1 MKKNI
6 FILFLFLPFLIEAQS
21 ILVSEDVPLRN
32 DVSYELLGELKG
44 QTLLFR
50 DRSHEFEVQ
59 AFDDRMRLSW
69 SKEIELDKRSPQVL
83 GVFSTQEDFTV
94 VYRFRQKGNTIV
106 KAHRYNPAA
115 NLIDSITVHDYGYL
129 FYTPNFEIIRSE
141 DKSKLLIYY
150 IERQNIVRAVAFDA
164 RKMKTLWEKSFSPE
178 DLNYYDDYRQMLV
191 DNDGNL
197 RLVLEK
203 DNFRSKRKTHYYEI
217 HEYYGESDE
226 LTAFNLPLEGYLTY
240 DVFFKFDN
248 LNQRLIAAGLYSE
261 KNPAKANGY
270 FYLSIDPKRPKTHLL
285 SFTPFDDEFVANL
298 TGKEVDDNKGIV
310 EVRIQDVVLRIDGG
324 VLMIAERTRQL
335 ERRSAGASRVYY
347 DGTSRF
353 IVDYYYDELFVISI
367 HPTGESH
374 WKTILHKKQYSQDDD
389 GVYSSY
395 FLFKTPSNLR
405 FLFNDEIRYENT
417 VSEYVMNGLGEY
429 DRNSILSTENLHLR
443 LRFRDAIQVD
453 AGGLIVPSERRNRL
467 KLVKLEY

>member
-1 MKKNI
+1 MKKKYLLL
-6 FILFLFLPFLIEAQS
+6 ILLLPALIHAQS
-21 ILVSEDVPLRN
+21 ILVSEDIPLRN

-50 DRSHEFEVQ
+50 DRTTEFEVQ
-59 AFDDRMRLSW
+59 AFDDRMRESW
-69 SKEIELDKRSPQVL
+69 SKEIELDKRTPSVL
-83 GVFSTQEDFTV
+83 GVYPTQEDFTI
-94 VYRFRQKGNTIV
+94 VYRFRQKGNTII
-106 KAHRYNPAA
+106 KAHRYDPAA
-115 NLIDSITVHDYGYL
+115 NLIDSVTIHNYGYL

-141 DKSKLLIYY
+141 DKSKLLIFY
-150 IERQNIVRAVAFDA
+150 IERQTIVRAVAFDVFGMQ
-164 RKMKTLWEKSFSPE
+164 KLWETSFSPE
-178 DLNYYDDYRQMLV
+178 ELNYYDEFRQILV

-197 RLVLEK
+197 RLILEK
-203 DNFRSKRKTHYYEI
+203 DNFKSKRKTHYYEI
-217 HEYYGESDE
+217 HEYYGEGNE
-226 LTAFNLPLEGYLTY
+226 LNAYNIPLDGYLTY
-240 DVFFKFDN
+240 DVFFSFDN

-261 KNPAKANGY
+261 KNPAKATGY
-270 FYLSIDPKRPKTHLL
+270 FYLNIDPQKPKAHLL
-285 SFTPFDDEFVANL
+285 SFIPFEDEFVENL
-298 TGKEVDDNKGIV
+298 TGKETDDNKGIV
-310 EVRIQDVVLRIDGG
+310 EVSVQEIVLRRDGG
-324 VLMIAERTRQL
+324 VLMIAERNRQM
-335 ERRSAGASRVYY
+335 ERRSAGTSRVYY

-367 HPTGESH
+367 HPTGETH

-417 VSEYVMNGLGEY
+417 VSEYVMNGRGEY

>member
-1 MKKNI
+1 MKNNCLLLI
-6 FILFLFLPFLIEAQS
+6 FILPVFLNAQS

-32 DVSYELLGELKG
+32 DVAYELLGEIKG

-50 DRSHEFEVQ
+50 DRTTEFEVQ
-59 AFDDRMRLSW
+59 GFDDRMRLSW
-69 SKEIELDKRSPQVL
+69 TKKIELDKRLPKVL

-94 VYRFRQKGNTIV
+94 VYRFRSKGNTIV
-106 KAHRYNPAA
+106 KAHRYDAAA
-115 NLIDSITVHDYGYL
+115 NLVDSITVHNYGYL
-129 FYTPNFEIIRSE
+129 FYTPNFEVIRSE
-141 DKSKLLIYY
+141 DKSKLLVFY
-150 IERQNIVRAVAFDA
+150 IERQNIVRAIAFDNES
-164 RKMKTLWEKSFSPE
+164 MSTLWEKSFSPDE
-178 DLNYYDDYRQMLV
+178 LNYFEEFRQILV

-197 RLVLEK
+197 RLILEK
-203 DNFRSKRKTHYYEI
+203 DNYKSKRKTHYYEI
-217 HEYYGESDE
+217 HEYYGDE
-226 LTAFNLPLEGYLTY
+226 DKLTTYNIPLDGFLTY
-240 DVFFKFDN
+240 DVFFSYDN

-261 KNPAKANGY
+261 RNPAKATGY
-270 FYLSIDPKRPKTHLL
+270 FYLNIDPGNPKSHLL
-285 SFTPFDDEFVANL
+285 NFVPFEDDFVSTL
-298 TGKEVDDNKGIV
+298 TGKEVDENKGII
-310 EVRIQDVVLRIDGG
+310 EVSVQEIVLRRDGG
-324 VLMIAERTRQL
+324 VLMIAERNRQM

-347 DGTSRF
+347 DGSSRF

-367 HPTGESH
+367 HPSGETH
-374 WKTILHKKQYSQDDD
+374 WKTILHKKQYSQDDE

-417 VSEYVMNGLGEY
+417 VSEYVMNGRGEY

-453 AGGLIVPSERRNRL
+453 ANELIVPSERRNRL

>member
-1 MKKNI
+1 MKKNYLLL
-6 FILFLFLPFLIEAQS
+6 ILLLPLIVSAQS
-21 ILVSEDVPLRN
+21 ILVSEDIPLRN

-50 DRSHEFEVQ
+50 DRTTEFEVQ

-69 SKEIELDKRSPQVL
+69 SKEIELDKRTPNIL
-83 GVFSTQEDFTV
+83 GVYPTQDDFTI
-94 VYRFRQKGNTIV
+94 VYRFRQKGNTII
-106 KAHRYNPAA
+106 KAHRYDPAA
-115 NLIDSITVHDYGYL
+115 NLIDSVTIHNYGYL

-141 DKSKLLIYY
+141 DKSKLLIFYV
-150 IERQNIVRAVAFDA
+150 ERQTIIRAVAFDVFGMQ
-164 RKMKTLWEKSFSPE
+164 KLWETSFSPE
-178 DLNYYDDYRQMLV
+178 ELNYYDEFRQMLV

-197 RLVLEK
+197 RLILEK
-203 DNFRSKRKTHYYEI
+203 DNFKSKRKTHYYEI
-217 HEYYGESDE
+217 HEYYGEGKE
-226 LTAFNLPLEGYLTY
+226 QNAYNIPLEGYLTY
-240 DVFFKFDN
+240 DVFFSFDN

-261 KNPAKANGY
+261 KNPAKATGY
-270 FYLSIDPKRPKTHLL
+270 FYLNIDPQKPKTHLL
-285 SFTPFDDEFVANL
+285 SLIPFEDEFVANL
-298 TGKEVDDNKGIV
+298 TGKEIDENKGII
-310 EVRIQDVVLRIDGG
+310 EVSVQEIVLRRDGG
-324 VLMIAERTRQL
+324 VLMIAERNRQM
-335 ERRSAGASRVYY
+335 ERRSAGTSRVYY

-367 HPTGESH
+367 HPTGETH

-417 VSEYVMNGLGEY
+417 VSEYVMNGRGEY

>member
-1 MKKNI
+1 MKKNC
-6 FILFLFLPFLIEAQS
+6 LFLVLLLPLLINAQS

-32 DVSYELLGELKG
+32 DVAYELLGEIKG

-50 DRSHEFEVQ
+50 DRTNEFEVQ
-59 AFDDRMRLSW
+59 GFDDRMRLSW
-69 SKEIELDKRSPQVL
+69 TKEIELDKRLPKVI
-83 GVFSTQEDFTV
+83 GVYSTQEDFTIL
-94 VYRFRQKGNTIV
+94 YRFRQKGNTIV
-106 KAHRYNPAA
+106 KAHRYDAAA
-115 NLIDSITVHDYGYL
+115 NLIDSVTVHNYGYL
-129 FYTPNFEIIRSE
+129 FYTPNFEVIRSE
-141 DKSKLLIYY
+141 DKSKLLIFY
-150 IERQNIVRAVAFDA
+150 IERQNIVRGVAFDNEN
-164 RKMKTLWEKSFSPE
+164 MTTLWEKSFSPD
-178 DLNYYDDYRQMLV
+178 DLNYFEEFRQILV
-191 DNDGNL
+191 DNEGNL

-203 DNFRSKRKTHYYEI
+203 DNFKSKRKTHYYEI
-217 HEYYGESDE
+217 HEYYGAEDE
-226 LTAFNLPLEGYLTY
+226 LTAYNIPLEGYLTY
-240 DVFFKFDN
+240 DVYFSFDN
-248 LNQRLIAAGLYSE
+248 LNKRLIAAGLYSE
-261 KNPAKANGY
+261 KNPAKAAGY
-270 FYLSIDPKRPKTHLL
+270 FYLNIDPERPKSHLL
-285 SFTPFDDEFVANL
+285 NFVEFEDDFVSNL
-298 TGKEVDDNKGIV
+298 VGKEVDDNKGLI
-310 EVRIQDVVLRIDGG
+310 EVSVQEIVLRRDGG

-335 ERRSAGASRVYY
+335 ERRSAGATRVYY
-347 DGTSRF
+347 DGSSRF

-367 HPTGESH
+367 HPTGETH

-453 AGGLIVPSERRNRL
+453 ADELIIPSERRNRL